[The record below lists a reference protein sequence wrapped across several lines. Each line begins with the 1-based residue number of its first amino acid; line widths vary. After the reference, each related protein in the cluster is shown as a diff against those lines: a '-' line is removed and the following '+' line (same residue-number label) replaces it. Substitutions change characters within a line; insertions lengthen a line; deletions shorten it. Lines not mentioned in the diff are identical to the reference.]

1 MQMTRDDRTG
11 KAAGEGV
18 LFPESVVS
26 VERAL
31 RIIELLTEAEDGLS
45 LSEVAMAL
53 QVNKAIASKLLQTLE
68 KCDYI
73 FRQAG
78 TFQLTHKINNLSVRQ
93 LGQQRLLEQA
103 TAVLKPIAESIGELV
118 RMAVVENDKIRWV
131 LGFRGQ
137 RHVFR
142 LGLAL
147 DSHIHLHALATGRAW
162 LSTLPFD
169 RALELMRDDGLIRFG
184 KHTIVDPEELRR
196 LHAEEAR
203 KGYSV
208 TYEEIEPGVGG
219 VAAPIVVEMPG
230 GSRRCVGAASI
241 AAPSVRMDRA
251 ALEAAAPLIVG
262 ATKRLGKVWPL
273 RDDPPRGIHRRD
285 PAA

>member
-1 MQMTRDDRTG
+1 MSRDDRTG
-11 KAAGEGV
+11 KATGEEV
-18 LFPESVVS
+18 VFPDSVIS

-31 RIIELLTEAEDGLS
+31 RIVELLTEEEDGLS
-45 LSEVAMAL
+45 LSEVALAL

-68 KCDYI
+68 KCDYV
-73 FRQAG
+73 FRHGG

-103 TAVLKPIAESIGELV
+103 TAVLKPLAESIGELV
-118 RMAVVENDKIRWV
+118 RMALVQNNKIGWV

-169 RALELMRDDGLIRFG
+169 RALELMRRDGLVRFS
-184 KHTIVDPEELRR
+184 KHTVVDPDELQR

-230 GSRRCVGAASI
+230 CPPRCVGAASI

-251 ALEAAAPLIVG
+251 ALEAAALLIVA
-262 ATKRLGKVWPL
+262 ATRRLGKIWPL
-273 RDDPPRGIHRRD
+273 RDDTARTRRRRD

>member
-1 MQMTRDDRTG
+1 MGRDDGTG
-11 KAAGEGV
+11 KDAGGAVTFPDSV
-18 LFPESVVS
+18 LS

-31 RIIELLTEAEDGLS
+31 RIVELLTEEEDGLT
-45 LSEVAMAL
+45 LTEIAMRL
-53 QVNKAIASKLLQTLE
+53 EVNKAIASKLLQTLE

-73 FRQAG
+73 FRQGG

-93 LGQQRLLEQA
+93 LGQRRILEQA
-103 TAVLKPIAESIGELV
+103 TAVLKPLAASTGELV
-118 RMAVVENDKIRWV
+118 RMAAVQNDKIGWV

-162 LSTLPFD
+162 LSTLPFE
-169 RALELMRDDGLIRFG
+169 RALELMRRDGLVRFS
-184 KHTIVDPEELRR
+184 KHTVVDPDELRR
-196 LHAEEAR
+196 LHEEEAR
-203 KGYSV
+203 KGYSI
-208 TYEEIEPGVGG
+208 TFEEIEPGVGG
-219 VAAPIVVEMPG
+219 VAAPIVVDMPG
-230 GSRRCVGAASI
+230 RPPRCVGAASI

-251 ALEAAAPLIVG
+251 ALEAAAPLIVA
-262 ATKRLGKVWPL
+262 ATRRLGKIWPMH
-273 RDDPPRGIHRRD
+273 DDTARVRGRRF